1 MKILIT
7 GGTGLIGTQLVQEL
21 VSRSHQITVL
31 SRSPQKVY
39 SLFCKAVECWTSL
52 NDKKNLNDFDA
63 VINLAGEPI
72 AEKRWTDEQKK
83 ILCDSRW
90 KITQQLTELINASET
105 PPTVFLSGSA
115 VGYYGDQGQSV
126 ITEFDQPHDEFTHQL
141 AQHWEALAQNAQSAA
156 TRVCLMRTGLVLS
169 PKGGVLAKVLPIF
182 KMAAGGPIGHG
193 KQFMPWI
200 HIDDMVR
207 AICFLLDTPELSGPF
222 NMTAPYPVHNDQ
234 FAAILGDIIN
244 RPAFVRTPAFVI
256 KTMLG
261 ESAALVLGGQQAIPK
276 RLEEAGFEFK
286 FVELKDALEDL
297 LQNSNN
303 EEK

>member
-21 VSRSHQITVL
+21 VSRSHQITIL

-39 SLFCKAVECWTSL
+39 SLFCKAVECWSSL
-52 NDKKNLNDFDA
+52 NDKNNLNEFNA

-83 ILCDSRW
+83 LLCDSRW
-90 KITQQLTELINASET
+90 KITQRLTELIGASET
-105 PPTVFLSGSA
+105 PPKVFLSGSA

-141 AQHWEALAQNAQSAA
+141 AQHWEALAQNAQSPT

-169 PKGGVLAKVLPIF
+169 PKGGLLEKVLPIF

-234 FAAILGDIIN
+234 FAAILGDVIN

-286 FVELKDALEDL
+286 FVELKEALTDL
-297 LQNSNN
+297 LIKDNT
-303 EEK
+303 